1 MKHSLTWNNV
11 ENGNVE
17 IKYRPVQMK
26 TLDESECSSVPAMKR
41 VY

>member
-1 MKHSLTWNNV
+1 MKHTLSWNNV
-11 ENGNVE
+11 ENGKVE

-26 TLDESECSSVPAMKR
+26 TLDENECASVPAMKR